1 MWGRRLCEGESSR
14 EENLRRP
21 GKSKVIQSLTTFLL
35 CTISSY
41 YLNILLEYQAGWGKV
56 RSLTDFLVCNSTMTG
71 KSTFTRTT
79 TIFSTTTN
87 LRWPGKCNNTDCLLL
102 LS

>member
-35 CTISSY
+35 CTISVKTQDIY
-41 YLNILLEYQAGWGKV
+41 YLNLFVGILFGL
-56 RSLTDFLVCNSTMTG
+56 G
-71 KSTFTRTT
+71 KS
-79 TIFSTTTN
+79 
-87 LRWPGKCNNTDCLLL
+87 KVTDWLPTMYYYYGC
-102 LS
+102 